1 MKQMKAED
9 ALFVSYNVK
18 RWQRAAFQKG
28 GMRVKRKCAV
38 WLLVLLVLVMHSVF
52 AGSAW
57 DSKAFSENE
66 SYDWTSDTGGWGCG
80 WGDDELGDES
90 VPLYVL
96 CGLAAAAAAGAVI
109 LHKRRV
115 RVG

>member
-1 MKQMKAED
+1 MKAEGG
-9 ALFVSYNVK
+9 LFVSYNVK
-18 RWQRAAFQKG
+18 RWLRTAFPKG
-28 GMRVKRKCAV
+28 GMLVKRKFTV
-38 WLLVLLVLVMHSVF
+38 WLLVLVMHSVF

-57 DSKAFSENE
+57 DSKAYSENE

-80 WGDDELGDES
+80 WGDGGLGDES
-90 VPLYVL
+90 IPLYVL
-96 CGLAAAAAAGAVI
+96 CGLAAAAGAVL